1 MPNSRP
7 EESRA
12 AILILGMCALSEV
25 TIVTSNIQNIID
37 FGLGEKGLHDFRLAG
52 HSCQTLLRMVPTKLN
67 QEDQNPP
74 KKFDT
79 DHLLFQQIEKLLV
92 EGNCDLMTNCLIRI
106 RTFSKGIEFEND
118 QHYMPMAKYALE
130 VIFKLGE
137 SPDRFTANIVR

>member
-1 MPNSRP
+1 MPNTRP

-12 AILILGMCALSEV
+12 AIVILGMCALSEV

-92 EGNCDLMTNCLIRI
+92 EGNYDMMTNCYIRI
-106 RTFSKGIEFEND
+106 RTFS
-118 QHYMPMAKYALE
+118 
-130 VIFKLGE
+130 
-137 SPDRFTANIVR
+137 

>member
-1 MPNSRP
+1 MMPNSRP

-37 FGLGEKGLHDFRLAG
+37 FGIGEKGLTDFRLAG

-67 QEDQNPP
+67 QEDQDPP

-79 DHLLFQQIEKLLV
+79 DHQLFQQIERLLV
-92 EGNCDLMTNCLIRI
+92 EGKVCQSLRGT
-106 RTFSKGIEFEND
+106 
-118 QHYMPMAKYALE
+118 AKHL
-130 VIFKLGE
+130 
-137 SPDRFTANIVR
+137 